1 MVIKVLQNLVK
12 IKLSE
17 ISQLSIAIKQL
28 YLNSNLYMISFDN
41 TENAFKAKS
50 NSDLNRSYWLF
61 KMVSNPGLVKF
72 GAVAAP
78 IGLAIGF
85 KGLIKNT
92 IFKQFVG
99 GENITECD
107 KTIAELGK
115 YNIGTILDYSV
126 EGKES
131 EADFDACCK
140 ETIETI
146 HKAKNDKHIPFS
158 VFKVTGLARFALL
171 EKVSAN
177 EKLTDAE
184 TKEYEKVKQRVYQI
198 SKEAHTA
205 NQPLFIDAEES
216 WIQPAIDALAD
227 ENMALF
233 NKGKAIVYNTFQLY
247 RKDRLDFLKQT
258 IAKGKANGF
267 HVGAKLVRGAYMEKE
282 RARAIEKNYPSPI
295 QDTKENSDR
304 DYNLALEECVKNIDM
319 MGLCAGTHNEKSS
332 LYLAD
337 LLTKYAVATCDQRVF
352 FSQLLGM
359 SDHISYNLA
368 LANYNVAKYV
378 PYGPVKEVLPYLIRR
393 AQENT
398 SVKGQTGRELG
409 LIIKEKE
416 RRKK

>member
-1 MVIKVLQNLVK
+1 
-12 IKLSE
+12 
-17 ISQLSIAIKQL
+17 
-28 YLNSNLYMISFDN
+28 MISFDN
-41 TENAFKAKS
+41 TENAFKSKS
-50 NSDLNRSYWLF
+50 NSDLSRSYWLF
-61 KMVSNPGLVKF
+61 KMVSNPLLVNF
-72 GAVAAP
+72 GAKVAP
-78 IGLAIGF
+78 LGLNIGF

-99 GENITECD
+99 GETINECD
-107 KTIAELGK
+107 ETIAELGK

-146 HKAKNDKHIPFS
+146 HKANGNKHIPFS

-171 EKVSAN
+171 EKVSSK
-177 EKLTDAE
+177 EKLSDFE
-184 TKEYEKVKQRVYQI
+184 TKEYEKVKQRVNLI
-198 SKEAHTA
+198 CKEAHLA
-205 NQPLFIDAEES
+205 NQALFIDAEES

-227 ENMALF
+227 ENMLLF
-233 NKGKAIVYNTFQLY
+233 NKEKAIVYNTFQLY
-247 RKDRLDFLKQT
+247 RKDRLAFLKHT
-258 IAKGKANGF
+258 IAQGKANGI

-282 RARAIEKNYPSPI
+282 RARAIEKNYQSPI
-295 QDTKENSDR
+295 QDSKENSDR
-304 DYNLALEECVKNIDM
+304 DYNLALEQCIKNIDM
-319 MGLCAGTHNEKSS
+319 IGLCAGTHNEKSS
-332 LYLAD
+332 LFLVD
-337 LLTKYAVATCDQRVF
+337 LLSKYSVSTDDTRIY

-368 LANYNVAKYV
+368 LSNYNVAKYV
-378 PYGPVKEVLPYLIRR
+378 PYGPVKEVLPYLLRR

-409 LIIKEKE
+409 LIIKEKD

>member
-1 MVIKVLQNLVK
+1 
-12 IKLSE
+12 
-17 ISQLSIAIKQL
+17 
-28 YLNSNLYMISFDN
+28 MISFDN

-61 KMVSNPGLVKF
+61 KMVGNPAVVSF
-72 GAVAAP
+72 GAKMAP
-78 IGLAIGF
+78 IGLVVGF

-99 GENITECD
+99 GENINECD

-115 YNIGTILDYSV
+115 FNIGTILDYSV

-131 EADFDACCK
+131 EVDFDACCK

-146 HKAKNDKHIPFS
+146 HKAKNDKLIPFC

-177 EKLTDAE
+177 VQLSDSE
-184 TKEYEKVKQRVYQI
+184 TKEYEKVKQRVYSI
-198 SKEAHTA
+198 CEESFKA

-227 ENMALF
+227 ENMAMF
-233 NKGKAIVYNTFQLY
+233 NKEKAIVYNTYQLY
-247 RKDRLDFLKQT
+247 RKDRLDFLKKT
-258 IAKGKANGF
+258 IAHAKANGF
-267 HVGAKLVRGAYMEKE
+267 KVGAKLVRGAYMEKE
-282 RARAIEKNYPSPI
+282 RERAIEKKYPSPI
-295 QDTKENSDR
+295 QDTKEDSDI
-304 DYNLALEECVKNIDM
+304 DYNRALEECVKNIDM

-332 LYLAD
+332 LYLVE
-337 LLTKYAVATCDQRVF
+337 LMNKYAISSSDKRIY

-368 LANYNVAKYV
+368 LSNYNVSKYV
-378 PYGPVKEVLPYLIRR
+378 PYGPVKEVLPYLMRR

-398 SVKGQTGRELG
+398 SVKGQTGRELS

-416 RRKK
+416 RRSKIK